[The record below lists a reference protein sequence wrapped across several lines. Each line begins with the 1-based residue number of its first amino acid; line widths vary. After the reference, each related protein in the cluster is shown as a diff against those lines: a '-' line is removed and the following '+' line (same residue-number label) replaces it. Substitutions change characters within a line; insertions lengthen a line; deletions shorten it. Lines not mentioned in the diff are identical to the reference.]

1 MLFDDGSV
9 GLVYNPTPHKHRKAK
24 QALEFF
30 FDRLKCRGDPRHL
43 FIYCIC
49 ACLLCFAPGEH
60 SHGCAFSITQVCF
73 LFAS

>member
-49 ACLLCFAPGEH
+49 ACLLCFAPG
-60 SHGCAFSITQVCF
+60 
-73 LFAS
+73 